1 MLAINTDYKSSID
14 NPEPYLKHIAE
25 TGFSQVHW
33 SHQFGS
39 DYLYTEDEIDQIAR
53 WLRSYELTVND
64 LHASS
69 GEKNHY
75 YSENEDIRL
84 AGVELVKNRIHMANR
99 LGTDVIVLHLPRPP
113 EEGNK
118 SFAYW
123 EAVHRSMDI
132 LIPYARERSVRIAF
146 ENLLSNHTTLE
157 KILAA
162 YNPSEVGICYDPG
175 HGNIDGGGLDFAE
188 AVKDRLIAFHLN
200 DNDTTSDQHN
210 LIFSGVVDWDRL
222 AQIIAAS
229 AYDKEYMTMEIVMT
243 MEPGINYSGDE
254 AQFLSQAM
262 ESGLIFHKM
271 VTDAR
276 KENPEVR

>member
-1 MLAINTDYKSSID
+1 M
-14 NPEPYLKHIAE
+14 
-25 TGFSQVHW
+25 
-33 SHQFGS
+33 
-39 DYLYTEDEIDQIAR
+39 
-53 WLRSYELTVND
+53 
-64 LHASS
+64 
-69 GEKNHY
+69 
-75 YSENEDIRL
+75 
-84 AGVELVKNRIHMANR
+84 
-99 LGTDVIVLHLPRPP
+99 
-113 EEGNK
+113 
-118 SFAYW
+118 
-123 EAVHRSMDI
+123 
-132 LIPYARERSVRIAF
+132 
-146 ENLLSNHTTLE
+146 
-157 KILAA
+157 
-162 YNPSEVGICYDPG
+162 GICYDPG

-262 ESGLIFHKM
+262 ESGVKFHKM

-276 KENPEVR
+276 TENSEV

>member
-14 NPEPYLKHIAE
+14 NPEPYLKQIADN
-25 TGFSQVHW
+25 GFSQVHW
-33 SHQFGS
+33 CHQFGS
-39 DYLYTEDEIDQIAR
+39 DYLYAEDEIDQIGR

-75 YSENEDIRL
+75 YSEKEDIRL
-84 AGVELVKNRIHMANR
+84 AGMELVKNRIHMANR
-99 LGTDVIVLHLPRPP
+99 LATDVVVLHLPMQP

-123 EAVHRSMDI
+123 EAVHRSMDS
-132 LIPYARERSVRIAF
+132 LIPYARERNVRIAF
-146 ENLLSNHTTLE
+146 ENLSSNHRTLE
-157 KILAA
+157 KVLAA
-162 YNPSEVGICYDPG
+162 YSPSEVGICYDPG

-200 DNDTTSDQHN
+200 DNDATSDQHN
-210 LIFSGVVDWDRL
+210 LIFSGVADWDRL

-229 AYDKEYMTMEIVMT
+229 AYDKEYMTIEIAMPK
-243 MEPGINYSGDE
+243 EPANIYTGDE
-254 AQFLSQAM
+254 AGFLSQAM
-262 ESGLIFHKM
+262 ESGLKFHKM
-271 VTDAR
+271 VADAR
-276 KENPEVR
+276 KENTEVT